1 MLPKLYE
8 AGVIASP
15 GCAPL
20 AVTGI
25 ASGEFPALLTIEIDP
40 VMLPAVVGAKVAV
53 SVTLSEGLKVAG
65 AVIPLRF
72 SPLPVADTLVTFTAA
87 VPVFVT
93 TTCLVLEV
101 PVAMVPKLRL
111 AGFAL
116 SWPVAV
122 EVPLP
127 FSGTVML
134 GFTGS
139 LLVIPRLPVALPEA
153 AGVNVTAIWADCP
166 AEIVFGVVIPPI
178 VKSAPVTV
186 SSETIR
192 SVVPVLFSTRLLVL
206 FDPTETLPKLIED
219 WLSDNCDG
227 ALTAVAE
234 RFTTT
239 GVLPPSPCAV
249 KVPVKLPAAVGFTA
263 TVKLPVWP
271 TASDI
276 GVVIPVMVKCVLES
290 ETCVMLIPTFPVF
303 DAVTVCVDCLP
314 TAT

>member
-40 VMLPAVVGAKVAV
+40 VMLPAVLGAKVAA
-53 SVTLSEGLKVAG
+53 SVTLSEGFKVAG
-65 AVIPLRF
+65 AVTPLRF
-72 SPLPVADTLVTFTAA
+72 NPL
-87 VPVFVT
+87 
-93 TTCLVLEV
+93 

-153 AGVNVTAIWADCP
+153 
-166 AEIVFGVVIPPI
+166 
-178 VKSAPVTV
+178 
-186 SSETIR
+186 
-192 SVVPVLFSTRLLVL
+192 
-206 FDPTETLPKLIED
+206 
-219 WLSDNCDG
+219 
-227 ALTAVAE
+227 
-234 RFTTT
+234 
-239 GVLPPSPCAV
+239 
-249 KVPVKLPAAVGFTA
+249 
-263 TVKLPVWP
+263 
-271 TASDI
+271 
-276 GVVIPVMVKCVLES
+276 
-290 ETCVMLIPTFPVF
+290 
-303 DAVTVCVDCLP
+303 
-314 TAT
+314 